1 VEITVAE
8 APGTATMRQGRIP
21 IRSYDCWETPVA
33 FAVCHQGYELLFS
46 REEDE
51 RGGWSPDY
59 IVRARPRLG
68 DAQPRGEL
76 SWVAKGGWVV
86 LGRAPVGALRFE
98 HDADLS
104 YVRRGSLERALAT
117 LGAYLED

>member
-1 VEITVAE
+1 METTLAE
-8 APGTATMRQGRIP
+8 ATSTAPSRQERIP

-33 FAVCHQGYELLFS
+33 FGVCHQGYELLFS

-59 IVRARPRLG
+59 TVRARPRLG
-68 DAQPRGEL
+68 DAQPRSEL

-86 LGRAPVGALRFE
+86 LGRAPVNALRFE
-98 HDADLS
+98 RDKDAS
-104 YVRRGSLERALAT
+104 YVSRGSLERALGS
-117 LGAYLED
+117 LGAYFAA

>member
-1 VEITVAE
+1 METTVAE
-8 APGTATMRQGRIP
+8 APGVVSTGQGRVP

-33 FAVCHQGYELLFS
+33 FAVCHAGYELLLS
-46 REEDE
+46 RAEDE
-51 RGGWSPDY
+51 RGGWSPEY
-59 IVRARPRLG
+59 TVRARPRLG

-98 HDADLS
+98 HDADRS
-104 YVRRGSLERALAT
+104 YVTRGSLERALA
-117 LGAYLED
+117 LRGAYFEA